1 MSSTMTIFL
10 QKNHA
15 QTVRIH
21 VWYIY
26 FNHLPIALP
35 KNVAAELSHTRRI
48 GTDLGPPT
56 LGWVAI
62 RVDALT
68 LAVSVHDHR
77 RHLFFQDRQ
86 HLRQKTGDT
95 VDNLLKNHM
104 RNWFSAPNLE
114 LDIHDH
120 PFHPFAMRIFWA
132 IIPFWNFPTV
142 LSRASCRMI
151 RDIDVSEGLIGGGFP
166 CTEPVGCHGMPTAN
180 VTEMMGCCLIQHET
194 PKKNTDHLMK
204 SMINLYKHR

>member
-1 MSSTMTIFL
+1 MTIFL

-77 RHLFFQDRQ
+77 RHLFFQES
-86 HLRQKTGDT
+86 HAEL
-95 VDNLLKNHM
+95 V
-104 RNWFSAPNLE
+104 FS
-114 LDIHDH
+114 
-120 PFHPFAMRIFWA
+120 
-132 IIPFWNFPTV
+132 T
-142 LSRASCRMI
+142 
-151 RDIDVSEGLIGGGFP
+151 
-166 CTEPVGCHGMPTAN
+166 
-180 VTEMMGCCLIQHET
+180 
-194 PKKNTDHLMK
+194 K
-204 SMINLYKHR
+204 S

>member
-1 MSSTMTIFL
+1 M
-10 QKNHA
+10 
-15 QTVRIH
+15 
-21 VWYIY
+21 
-26 FNHLPIALP
+26 
-35 KNVAAELSHTRRI
+35 
-48 GTDLGPPT
+48 TDLGPPT

-104 RNWFSAPNLE
+104 RNSFSAPNLE

-132 IIPFWNFPTV
+132 IIPFWNFPKV
-142 LSRASCRMI
+142 DA
-151 RDIDVSEGLIGGGFP
+151 
-166 CTEPVGCHGMPTAN
+166 EPRFVPDDPGYRCERRSHWRRFSLHGTCGMPWDADSKCHWNDGMLLDETQITN
-180 VTEMMGCCLIQHET
+180 WLMFFCFFCVSCCRHHMMVILIQHET
-194 PKKNTDHLMK
+194 PKKTQITWWNLWLIY
-204 SMINLYKHR
+204 INIDEPSIKQIRPWKFAVFL